1 MTSSLS
7 QPEGQISRLAI
18 TGSRL
23 CLVGGHSVVVY
34 SLLVSGCS
42 DALHPASFFEDRTL
56 KFNPSPS
63 FVVYRRYRDLRKMH
77 EALTREMQETVL
89 PPFPAKKWLGNKT
102 KSFIQKR
109 TIDLKT
115 YFKRLMLV
123 KGIGNCMTLRPLLT
137 PDRSIPLTI
146 VATKPFAQ
154 ADLMSTCLGFIP
166 AGAVPP
172 PEYDAFI
179 SLRVKHHSA
188 RLLPVDMIIEG
199 KLIRVIPTLLSSA
212 PEESAEPSASCY
224 NGDFLMIA
232 NGVTLRKDSGLAF
245 DSNSRSAP
253 GSQFGSFASTS
264 ETSETSFRVFRNF
277 LKSLANSCT

>member
-1 MTSSLS
+1 MTSSQT

-23 CLVGGHSVVVY
+23 CLVAGHLVVMY

-42 DALHPASFFEDRTL
+42 SALHPASFFEDRTL

-77 EALTREMQETVL
+77 EALEKEMQETAL

-109 TIDLKT
+109 TADLKT

-123 KGIGNCMTLRPLLT
+123 KGIGHSQSLRPLLT
-137 PDRSIPLTI
+137 PDLCIPLTI
-146 VATKPFAQ
+146 VTTKSSAK
-154 ADLMSTCLGFIP
+154 ADLMRTCLSFVP
-166 AGAVPP
+166 VGAVPP
-172 PEYDAFI
+172 PEYDAFL
-179 SLRVKHHSA
+179 SLRVKQHSDQ
-188 RLLPVDMIIEG
+188 LLPVDMIVEG
-199 KLIRVIPTLLSSA
+199 KLLRVIPTLLPSA
-212 PEESAEPSASCY
+212 PEDSSPCASCY
-224 NGDFLMIA
+224 NGDFLMRVE
-232 NGVTLRKDSGLAF
+232 GVTLRKDSGVTL
-245 DSNSRSAP
+245 DSNTKSAP

-264 ETSETSFRVFRNF
+264 DLPEASFRVFRNF
-277 LKSLANSCT
+277 LKSLVS